1 MSSFRYKIKRGEVP
15 FKYKY
20 KRLHTLHLDVLTVLF
35 CVSGWFL
42 LPSFDAEDY
51 GYANRDFENIM
62 FSPADVNKEETFV
75 FSPEIFAFG
84 KSHDLFWED
93 AIKVDDFI
101 SNEHLELNLSVLDKD
116 FEETAG
122 LPYANKSPWP
132 FKSVTANI
140 SMPSAPIMFSDSY
153 VSEKTYMPES
163 VVEKFSG
170 EVQKRTVFVMDSLPS
185 AAGKTV
191 GVLVIFDID
200 GNAEAAILEHNDLTS
215 DDILKIERNSLRIKG
230 KPDSTA
236 YLVYSWK
243 EISKI
248 RLNEPAEQ

>member
-163 VVEKFSG
+163 VVENSPEKC
-170 EVQKRTVFVMDSLPS
+170 RR
-185 AAGKTV
+185 
-191 GVLVIFDID
+191 
-200 GNAEAAILEHNDLTS
+200 ILFLSWILFLRLQVKPWGCLLYLILTAMQR
-215 DDILKIERNSLRIKG
+215 LQ
-230 KPDSTA
+230 
-236 YLVYSWK
+236 YSN
-243 EISKI
+243 IMI
-248 RLNEPAEQ
+248 